1 MHEGSDFEPMVLE
14 GFGQGV
20 GLIESVGG
28 EGLFDKELE
37 ELLDDRL
44 VDFGGCGQEVAEFF
58 GAIEL
63 D

>member
-1 MHEGSDFEPMVLE
+1 LADQESDVTHEGSDFESMILE

-20 GLIESVGG
+20 GLIESVGR

-44 VDFGGCGQEVAEFF
+44 VDFGG
-58 GAIEL
+58 
-63 D
+63 